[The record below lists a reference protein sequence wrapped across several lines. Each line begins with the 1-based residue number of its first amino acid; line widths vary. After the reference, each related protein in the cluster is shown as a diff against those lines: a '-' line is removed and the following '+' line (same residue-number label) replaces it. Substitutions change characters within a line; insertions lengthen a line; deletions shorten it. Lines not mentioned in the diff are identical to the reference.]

1 MKEEQKIECF
11 CAHLNIS
18 WKPVTRDGITTGRWV
33 CNACETP
40 FVTEHALTLAIAELA
55 RKDER
60 IRELETKL
68 EAIRGALMTDEQAQ
82 DMAYELERAEPDMDT
97 SWIAKLVLE
106 EQRTRIQNIL
116 SEAEA
121 KK

>member
-1 MKEEQKIECF
+1 MKEEQKTECF

-40 FVTEHALTLAIAELA
+40 FVTEHALTLALAERA

-60 IRELETKL
+60 IKELEDIIK
-68 EAIRGALMTDEQAQ
+68 
-82 DMAYELERAEPDMDT
+82 RA
-97 SWIAKLVLE
+97 
-106 EQRTRIQNIL
+106 R
-116 SEAEA
+116 
-121 KK
+121 